1 MHDTEGLPCTG
12 TGSSTNGGLLNMSRQ
27 ERTFPPALTRGL
39 AFGTVLFFLPLLLLV
54 LPQVGQAAGWQI
66 TNLRGRAISQFA
78 AAPAE
83 GLVLYYAATSTNG
96 LQRSSISTTAN
107 APGFELWHEADAGL
121 PAHSFWEVPTVRHL
135 AVNPNNGREL
145 LVLLTNDGQSSLHY
159 SNDGGATWRL
169 VRGNLDQARASAIA
183 LTPDRSLVVADGNRL
198 LWRAVDDAGWSE
210 TVAWPA
216 AAGLAGSILA
226 AGTTH
231 GTTTAR
237 VTPPILVVTTTGS
250 LLMLDSINSTNWRT
264 LPVGP
269 ANRVDLIVPSP
280 DGMYAAT
287 DRGIYSSA
295 DGGTSWFHRGNLPG
309 DARVQAMAVDPSAA
323 GVLYVAVAGG
333 GVLTSQDGGAT
344 WTVLGRGLE
353 TQHVHALVVDPRRPP
368 QLLVATDDGVWRH
381 ALNVD
386 E

>member
-1 MHDTEGLPCTG
+1 
-12 TGSSTNGGLLNMSRQ
+12 
-27 ERTFPPALTRGL
+27 
-39 AFGTVLFFLPLLLLV
+39 
-54 LPQVGQAAGWQI
+54 
-66 TNLRGRAISQFA
+66 
-78 AAPAE
+78 
-83 GLVLYYAATSTNG
+83 
-96 LQRSSISTTAN
+96 
-107 APGFELWHEADAGL
+107 
-121 PAHSFWEVPTVRHL
+121 
-135 AVNPNNGREL
+135 
-145 LVLLTNDGQSSLHY
+145 
-159 SNDGGATWRL
+159 
-169 VRGNLDQARASAIA
+169 
-183 LTPDRSLVVADGNRL
+183 
-198 LWRAVDDAGWSE
+198 
-210 TVAWPA
+210 
-216 AAGLAGSILA
+216 
-226 AGTTH
+226 
-231 GTTTAR
+231 
-237 VTPPILVVTTTGS
+237 
-250 LLMLDSINSTNWRT
+250 MLDSINSTNWRT

-323 GVLYVAVAGG
+323 GVLYAAVAGG